1 MTKRIAQ
8 GVVALAALL
17 LSTGTAQ
24 AVDLTK
30 NLQLDVF
37 ALAGGST
44 MVDAQYWLSAG
55 NLFHSRFEV
64 GPKYSVGVA
73 VPYGKLL
80 SIETAFSTGPNNMA
94 VVNTNVNPRVN
105 VIYPVRFYNGSLSG
119 VVHAPFSRFH
129 IRPYGAVGIEYDRFS
144 PTNAAVAEAY
154 NHGFAAVST
163 AIMTHN
169 DKFGLNIGV
178 GLDRKLTKRITFRID
193 LRDHIA
199 GSPAFGLPFRPTIQN
214 LGSYPVTG
222 RADNLEYTAGLVFH
236 VGKL

>member
-1 MTKRIAQ
+1 MMKRKAQ
-8 GVVALAALL
+8 GMVALAALL
-17 LSTGTAQ
+17 FSAGTARAQ
-24 AVDLTK
+24 DLIK

-44 MVDAQYWLSAG
+44 MVDAQYWLSAD

-64 GPKYSVGVA
+64 GPKYTLGVA

-80 SIETAFSTGPNNMA
+80 SIETAFSAGPNDM
-94 VVNTNVNPRVN
+94 VVLNTDVNPRVN
-105 VIYPVRFYNGSLSG
+105 VIYPVRFYNGSVGG

-129 IRPYGAVGIEYDRFS
+129 FRPYGELGIEFDRYS
-144 PTNAAVAEAY
+144 PTDAAVAKAR
-154 NHGFAAVST
+154 NQGFAAVAT

-169 DKFGLNIGV
+169 DKFGLSVGA
-178 GLDRKLTKRITFRID
+178 GLDRKLTKRVTFRID

-199 GSPAFGLPFRPTIQN
+199 GSPAFGLPFFETKDN

-222 RADNLEYTAGLVFH
+222 RVNNLEYTAGIVYH